1 MVRELLLTAVSDNV
15 VREPDLLAEWGLA
28 FWIEADGRRLLFDT
42 GAGRVLEHNARHL
55 GLPLEAVE
63 AVILSHGHYDHTGG
77 LLSLLSGGRRPEVWI
92 HPEAFHPKYARRE
105 QAPARA
111 IGLPHL
117 CEGDVRMRARALKWT
132 PQPTAIA
139 DGIWV
144 TGEIPRGNEF
154 EDTGGPFFL
163 DEACREPDGLPD
175 DQALWVETSGGLVI
189 VLGCAHAGLVN
200 TLDYIAQLRPG
211 RRIRAVLGGLHLLRA
226 GPHRIAATLQALEHY
241 NPDLIA
247 PAHCT
252 GWRATA
258 ELAGRFRHRVTE
270 CGVGMRFRFDG

>member
-1 MVRELLLTAVSDNV
+1 MVHELVITAVSDNV
-15 VREPDLLAEWGLA
+15 VREPDLLAEWGLS

-55 GLPLEAVE
+55 SVPLEAAE

-77 LLSLLSGGRRPEVWI
+77 LLCMLSGGHRPRVWI
-92 HPEAFHPKYARRE
+92 HPEAFRPRYARRE
-105 QAPARA
+105 RGPARA

-117 CEGDVRMRARALKWT
+117 TQGDVRMRARELNWT
-132 PQPTAIA
+132 AQPTRIA
-139 DGIWV
+139 EGIWV
-144 TGEIPRGNEF
+144 TGEIPRRNDF

-163 DEACREPDGLPD
+163 DEACREPDPLTD
-175 DQALWVETSGGLVI
+175 DQALWIETPGGLVV

-200 TLDYIAQLRPG
+200 TLEYIGEINPG
-211 RRIRAVLGGLHLLRA
+211 RRIRAVLGGLHLVRA
-226 GPHRIAATLQALEHY
+226 GPERIARTIQALERWK
-241 NPDLIA
+241 PDLIA

-258 ELAGRFRHRVTE
+258 ELAARFPDRVTE
-270 CGVGMRFRFDG
+270 CGVGMRFRFNG